1 MEKSSVDRDAYYMS
15 LALEEA
21 AKARGR
27 TRPNPMVGAVI
38 VKDGEILA
46 RGHHRRAGLPHA
58 EVEALSQIGEEARGA
73 TMYVNLEP
81 CSHHGRTPP
90 CADRLIDAGVARV
103 VVGITDPNPRVDG
116 RGIERLRAAGIQ
128 VDVGVLGEACAEVN
142 APFFT
147 YIRAGR
153 PYVQLKIAMS
163 LDARIATRT
172 GDSRWLSGE
181 EARRWAHQ
189 MRDAADAILVG
200 AGTVIADDPA
210 LTVRW
215 VEGRDPLRVVLDST
229 LRIPLTAQMYGDALA
244 AGTVVFC
251 CRPVAEQKAALEA
264 RGVRVEVVPSDEA
277 GQVSLE
283 AVLRRLHGMDCLHV
297 LVEGGGGVHGAFLQ
311 SGLVDRLSLV
321 LTPWLLGSDGI
332 EAFRFSGSDLL
343 KDALKLRG
351 LRTQRLGEDIL
362 LEAEFPAVEREEN
375 A

>member
-1 MEKSSVDRDAYYMS
+1 VDRDVYYMS

-21 AKARGR
+21 ARARGR
-27 TRPNPMVGAVI
+27 TRPNPMVGAVV
-38 VKDGEILA
+38 VKEGEILA
-46 RGHHRRAGLPHA
+46 RGYHHRAGLPHA
-58 EVEALSQIGEEARGA
+58 EVEALSQIGEAARGT

-81 CSHHGRTPP
+81 CSHYGRTPP
-90 CADRLIDAGVARV
+90 CADRLIEAGVARV
-103 VVGITDPNPRVDG
+103 VVGVTDPNPRVNG

-128 VDVGVLGEACAEVN
+128 VDVGVLESVCADLN

-189 MRDAADAILVG
+189 LRDHADAILVG
-200 AGTVIADDPA
+200 VGTVIADDPA

-229 LRIPLTAQMYGDALA
+229 LRLPLSAQIVVGEQA

-251 CRPVAEQKAALEA
+251 CRPDVEKQTELEA
-264 RGVRVEVVPSDEA
+264 RGVRVEVVEADGA

-283 AVLRRLHGMDCLHV
+283 AVLRRLHGMECLHL
-297 LVEGGGGVHGAFLQ
+297 LVEGGGGVHGAFLR
-311 SGLVDRLSLV
+311 SRLVDRLSLV
-321 LTPWLLGSDGI
+321 LTPWLLGFDGI
-332 EAFRFSGSDLL
+332 EAFRFAGTDLL

-362 LEAEFPAVEREEN
+362 LEAEMPKMERESVGSGESR
-375 A
+375 